1 MAGKSFRVGRTVA
14 VILLIVF
21 LFSIGTVGFA
31 KTGEQIVTLGADLNE
46 SQKREMLTYFGV
58 QENDVIILEVTN
70 EEEYLYL
77 QGVVGRDVIG
87 TRAISSVLLE
97 IRPPGT
103 GIEVK
108 THNITWV
115 TEGMYAAALV
125 TAGVSD
131 VLITA
136 AAPFPVSGTAALT
149 GVVKAFEEITG
160 EELSAENKEVAHE
173 ELTILLEMAERIQN
187 SEQTTELMQRAKEEI
202 LKNRPLDYEEIKEL
216 LRQLSGELDI
226 ELTEEQISQL
236 ARFLEKFNDLDVDLD
251 QLREQIIS
259 FYEDPVARS
268 LMARILEI
276 ITSLLQQ
283 IIEVLRR

>member
-1 MAGKSFRVGRTVA
+1 MVGKGVGRTIA
-14 VILLIVF
+14 AILLMLF
-21 LFSIGTVGFA
+21 LVSIGTVGFA
-31 KTGEQIVTLGADLNE
+31 NNGEQIVTLGADLSE
-46 SQKREMLTYFGV
+46 SQKTEMLNYFRV
-58 QENDVIILEVTN
+58 QENDLTILTVTN

-77 QGVVGRDVIG
+77 QGIVGRDVIG

-97 IRPPGT
+97 IRAPGT

-160 EELSAENKEVAHE
+160 EELDEENKEAAHE
-173 ELTILLEMAERIQN
+173 ELVILLELGERIN
-187 SEQTTELMQRAKEEI
+187 DSEQATELMQRAKEEI

-216 LRQLSGELDI
+216 LRRLSGELDI

-236 ARFLEKFNDLDVDLD
+236 ARFLEKFNDLDVDLE
-251 QLREQIIS
+251 QLRDQIIS

-283 IIEVLRR
+283 IIEALRR

>member
-1 MAGKSFRVGRTVA
+1 MAGKGVGRTIA
-14 VILLIVF
+14 AILLMLF
-21 LFSIGTVGFA
+21 LVSIGTVGFA
-31 KTGEQIVTLGADLNE
+31 NNGEQIVTLGADLSE
-46 SQKREMLTYFGV
+46 SQKTEMLNYFRV
-58 QENDVIILEVTN
+58 QENDLTILTVTN

-77 QGVVGRDVIG
+77 QGIVGRDVIG

-97 IRPPGT
+97 IRAPGT

-160 EELSAENKEVAHE
+160 EELDEENKEAAHE
-173 ELTILLEMAERIQN
+173 ELVILLELGERIKD
-187 SEQTTELMQRAKEEI
+187 SEQATELMQRAKEEI

-216 LRQLSGELDI
+216 LRRLSGELDI

-236 ARFLEKFNDLDVDLD
+236 ARFLEKFNDLDVDLE
-251 QLREQIIS
+251 QLRDQIIS

-283 IIEVLRR
+283 IIEALRR

>member
-1 MAGKSFRVGRTVA
+1 MAEKNFRVGRA
-14 VILLIVF
+14 VLAILLMV
-21 LFSIGTVGFA
+21 LLVSMGSVGLVEA
-31 KTGEQIVTLGADLNE
+31 AEKVVTLGADLDE
-46 SQKREMLTYFGV
+46 RQKSEMLDYFGV
-58 QENDVIILEVTN
+58 QENDATILKVTN

-77 QGVVGRDVIG
+77 QGVAGRDVIG

-97 IRPPGT
+97 IRPPGA

-125 TAGVSD
+125 TAGVKD

-149 GVVKAFEEITG
+149 GVVKAFEEATG
-160 EELSAENKEVAHE
+160 EELGEENKEAAHE
-173 ELTILLEMAERIQN
+173 ELIILLELAERIEN
-187 SEQTTELMQRAKEEI
+187 SDQTTELMQRAKEEI

-216 LRQLSGELDI
+216 LQRLSGELDI
-226 ELTEEQISQL
+226 ELTEGQISQL
-236 ARFLEKFNDLDVDLD
+236 ARFLEKFNDLEIDLE
-251 QLREQIIS
+251 QLREQITS
-259 FYEDPVARS
+259 FTQDPVAMS
-268 LMARILEI
+268 IVARILEI
-276 ITSLLQQ
+276 ITNLLQQ